1 MRTALVVAFVAL
13 ALQPGGSPRGAGGEN
28 TSRLAPAI
36 DVAQSTSGEYC
47 GRVTPDNLTAQT
59 AVLED
64 ELQLVLEGD
73 YGTTPADF

>member
-1 MRTALVVAFVAL
+1 MRTALFVAFVAL
-13 ALQPGGSPRGAGGEN
+13 ALQPGGSPLGAGGEN
-28 TSRLAPAI
+28 TSSLAPAT

-64 ELQLVLEGD
+64 ELQLVLKGD